1 MKSRVLYTGKN
12 IFWGYI
18 SSVLTILLSFI
29 CRTAFIRTIG
39 VGYLGING
47 LFTSVLG
54 VLSLTELG
62 IGTAMNYSL
71 YKPVAENDI
80 EKIKSLMD
88 VYKTAYRIVA
98 FVVAGIGLA
107 ILPFLNVLVK
117 GAEGIEHVKIYYL
130 IFLFNTVSTY
140 FVSYKY
146 SLVNADQKHYVISN
160 ISAVFSVLM
169 HFFQIFILVAFKSY
183 ILYLILQA
191 FMHLAQKVYT
201 AIYIDKR
208 YPYLKDKNVKPLEKG
223 EKNKIIG
230 NVKALMLHK
239 IGEISVNQTDNIIIS
254 AFINVTTVGLVSN
267 YTLITN
273 TVNQFVNI
281 IFNGTIGSLGN
292 LFASGDKEKQ
302 YKVFRT
308 MDFADFWI
316 FSFSSVA
323 LFSLVQPFISLMWGS
338 QYKLPLAFLS
348 LFILN
353 NYMMG
358 QRISVGNIKAAGGIF
373 KQDKYLALIQ
383 SAVNLGVSVV
393 MALKFG
399 LVGVY
404 IGTIVSGLI
413 PSIMR
418 PYIVYKN
425 LFDKKIREYYL
436 DYIVRIVLTAIMCVG
451 GYWFVGFITAD
462 ASWIRFFIAV
472 AVIGIVPNLILL
484 LLYFKSEEFKY
495 LSSVALGLLKKLRR
509 R

>member
-12 IFWGYI
+12 VFWGYV
-18 SSVLTILLSFI
+18 SSLVTILLSFI
-29 CRTAFIRTIG
+29 CRTAFIKTIG
-39 VGYLGING
+39 VGFLGING

-62 IGTAMNYSL
+62 IGMAMNYSL

-98 FVVAGIGLA
+98 FVVAGIGLV

-117 GAEGIEHVKIYYL
+117 GAEGIEHVRLYYL

-146 SLVNADQKHYVISN
+146 SLVNADQKNYIISN

-169 HFFQIFILVAFKSY
+169 NFFQIFMLVAFKSY
-183 ILYLILQA
+183 ILYLVLQA
-191 FMHLAQKVYT
+191 TIQLIQKVYT
-201 AIYIDKR
+201 AIFIDKH
-208 YPYLKDKNVKPLEKG
+208 YPYLKDKNIKPLEKG

-254 AFINVTTVGLVSN
+254 AFINVTAVGLVSN

-292 LFASGDKEKQ
+292 LFASDDKEKQ
-302 YKVFRT
+302 YRVFRT

-338 QYKLPLAFLS
+338 QYRLPFAFLC

-353 NYMMG
+353 NYMVG
-358 QRISVGNIKAAGGIF
+358 QRISVGNIKVAGGIF

-383 SAVNLGVSVV
+383 SVVNLGVSVL
-393 MALKFG
+393 MAIKLG

-413 PSIMR
+413 PSVLR
-418 PYIVYKN
+418 PFIVYKN
-425 LFDKKIREYYL
+425 LFDKRAIEYYISYL
-436 DYIVRIVLTAIMCVG
+436 FRLCLTAIMCFG
-451 GYWFVGFITAD
+451 GYLCVSAIMVD
-462 ASWIRFFIAV
+462 LSWLRFFIAV

-484 LLYFKSEEFKY
+484 LFYFKSEEFKY
-495 LSSVALGLLKKLRR
+495 LSSVALSLLKRLRR
-509 R
+509 K